1 VDRFGPIAQRHAGL
15 PLIVDH
21 MGVNAGI
28 AKEGRTAEVIG
39 HVVALARY
47 PNVSVKLSNLPNS
60 SLEPY
65 PFRDLNDH
73 LKRVFDAYGP
83 RRCHWGTDVTNGL
96 ARVNWKQRVTH
107 FTEELKFLSES
118 DKDWVMGRSIRER
131 LKWT

>member
-1 VDRFGPIAQRHAGL
+1 
-15 PLIVDH
+15 
-21 MGVNAGI
+21 M
-28 AKEGRTAEVIG
+28 AEAIG
-39 HVVALARY
+39 QTVALARY
-47 PNVSVKLSNLPNS
+47 PNVSVKMSNLPNA

-83 RRCHWGTDVTNGL
+83 RRCYWGTDVTNGL
-96 ARVNWKQRVTH
+96 AQAPWKQRLTH
-107 FTEELKFLSES
+107 FTQELTFMSES